1 MHFVIVLLRVC
12 SPAQTQVHW
21 IWRFIE
27 NSWEFILS
35 RRSCCFRGSWNL
47 KLISV
52 IAPAALNRKE
62 EFPPVFFFFLLCL
75 HNNTEQL
82 ICELVKDD
90 GKTRWP
96 CCFQSGAVSMA
107 LCAFL
112 SPLRRYTV
120 GLSAFPLS
128 GPPSLPKPS
137 YSPLFL
143 CLVFCL
149 RPSLIRCA
157 GSNFPIYKHLKYL
170 PLRLPLA
177 RFLKNIQQP
186 NATVD
191 IANCPT
197 YLQAVS
203 VCSHHI
209 SPSSLY
215 SLHIPRSLPAST
227 PVYWPFL
234 MHCGR
239 FVWR

>member
-1 MHFVIVLLRVC
+1 M
-12 SPAQTQVHW
+12 QVRW

-27 NSWEFILS
+27 NTWELILS
-35 RRSCCFRGSWNL
+35 RRSCCAQRKLKSKADFSHCSSSIKPQRGVSTCFY
-47 KLISV
+47 S
-52 IAPAALNRKE
+52 PFMSTQQHGAAD
-62 EFPPVFFFFLLCL
+62 
-75 HNNTEQL
+75 
-82 ICELVKDD
+82 CELVKDD
-90 GKTRWP
+90 GKTRWL

-107 LCAFL
+107 LCASL

-170 PLRLPLA
+170 PLWLPLA

-186 NATVD
+186 NSNSRRSELSD
-191 IANCPT
+191 IST
-197 YLQAVS
+197 GR
-203 VCSHHI
+203 VCLLPSHI
-209 SPSSLY
+209 TILSL
-215 SLHIPRSLPAST
+215 LPAHS
-227 PVYWPFL
+227 PLFACQHACLLAFL

>member
-1 MHFVIVLLRVC
+1 M
-12 SPAQTQVHW
+12 P
-21 IWRFIE
+21 
-27 NSWEFILS
+27 
-35 RRSCCFRGSWNL
+35 RGSWNL

-52 IAPAALNRKE
+52 IAPASLNRKE
-62 EFPPVFFFFLLCL
+62 EFQTVFILLLCL

-90 GKTRWP
+90 GKTRWL

-107 LCAFL
+107 LCASL

-170 PLRLPLA
+170 PLWLPLA

-186 NATVD
+186 NSNSRRSELSD
-191 IANCPT
+191 IST
-197 YLQAVS
+197 GR
-203 VCSHHI
+203 VCLLPSHI
-209 SPSSLY
+209 TILSL
-215 SLHIPRSLPAST
+215 LPAHS
-227 PVYWPFL
+227 PLFACQHACLLAFL

>member
-1 MHFVIVLLRVC
+1 M
-12 SPAQTQVHW
+12 P
-21 IWRFIE
+21 
-27 NSWEFILS
+27 
-35 RRSCCFRGSWNL
+35 RGSWNL

-52 IAPAALNRKE
+52 IAPASLNRKE
-62 EFPPVFFFFLLCL
+62 KFQPVFILLLCL
-75 HNNTEQL
+75 HNNTEQV

-90 GKTRWP
+90 GKTRWL

-107 LCAFL
+107 LCASL

-170 PLRLPLA
+170 PLWLPLA

-186 NATVD
+186 NSNSRRSELSD
-191 IANCPT
+191 IST
-197 YLQAVS
+197 GR
-203 VCSHHI
+203 VCLLPSHI
-209 SPSSLY
+209 TILSL
-215 SLHIPRSLPAST
+215 LPAHS
-227 PVYWPFL
+227 PLFACQHACLLALL